1 MQITCAIIDDEPLAC
16 ELLKQYVEKISFL
29 KLNGIYNTASQAVRN
44 ITGDP
49 VDLVFMDIQMPD
61 VNGIELTR
69 MLPIQTK
76 VVFTSAFREYAIDGF
91 RVGALDYLLKPIN
104 FNEFLQAANKGLAA
118 KEMQQHVQPEAQPV
132 MMQEQI
138 PSDFVF
144 VKDEQRTV
152 RIDFS
157 DLTYIEG
164 KKDYVCFHTLSQA
177 NNPAHSTISMKSVQ
191 QHLPSSQF
199 IRVHRSFIVNT
210 NHISSIER
218 NEIVINQQRIPIS
231 EGYRPELMQFIKQH
245 CI

>member
-91 RVGALDYLLKPIN
+91 RVSALDYLLKPIN
-104 FNEFLQAANKGLAA
+104 FNEFLQAANKGLTA
-118 KEMQQHVQPEAQPV
+118 KEIEQVQPETQPV
-132 MMQEQI
+132 MMHDQI
-138 PSDFVF
+138 SSDFIF

-157 DLTYIEG
+157 DLVYIEG

-177 NNPAHSTISMKSVQ
+177 NNPAHSAISMKSVQ

-210 NHISSIER
+210 SHINCIER
-218 NEIVINQQRIPIS
+218 NEIIINQQRIPIS